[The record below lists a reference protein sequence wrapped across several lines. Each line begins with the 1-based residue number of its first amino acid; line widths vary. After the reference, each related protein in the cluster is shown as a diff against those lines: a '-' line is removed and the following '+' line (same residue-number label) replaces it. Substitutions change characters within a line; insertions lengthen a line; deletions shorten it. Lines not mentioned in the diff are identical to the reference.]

1 MSLSLI
7 RTEIKTILSGVTGV
21 GSKIHDYV
29 RYAKTWEEYLSFFKS
44 NGLIKGWEITRDST
58 PEIKFTLNSNLR
70 THTMMIHGY
79 YSVDDSAATEKTFQ
93 DIIEAIAAVFKANP
107 TLNGKAFSSDPLQ
120 VDSVGLAMFGSVL
133 CHVCELRLLVQEEVQ
148 R

>member
-1 MSLSLI
+1 
-7 RTEIKTILSGVTGV
+7 
-21 GSKIHDYV
+21 
-29 RYAKTWEEYLSFFKS
+29 
-44 NGLIKGWEITRDST
+44 
-58 PEIKFTLNSNLR
+58 
-70 THTMMIHGY
+70 
-79 YSVDDSAATEKTFQ
+79 VDDSVATETIFQ
-93 DIIEAIAAVFKANP
+93 DVIEAIATAFKANP